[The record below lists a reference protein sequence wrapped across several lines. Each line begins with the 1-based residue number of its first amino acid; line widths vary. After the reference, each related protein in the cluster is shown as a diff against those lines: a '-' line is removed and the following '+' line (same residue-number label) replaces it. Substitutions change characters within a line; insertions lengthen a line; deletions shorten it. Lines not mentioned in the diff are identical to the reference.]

1 MPRGYKNDGQPR
13 MKRDGSGPIAVK
25 VTAPQNVV
33 VPSRFSINQ
42 RFGFVT
48 DMVNMVAQGQ
58 QASVVICGP
67 GGLGK
72 SHTVMQAL
80 KQRGFQDVT
89 LADEGAVKSRK
100 SYTVVKGYSTAK
112 GLFRLLWENKDGVLV
127 FDDCDSVLK
136 DPVSLSLLK
145 SALDSYSRR
154 VITWRADFKDDEIP
168 NSFLFTGRVVFIS
181 NMNTL
186 QLDQAIVT
194 RSLCVDLSMTTQQ
207 KVERMQHLIAN
218 VEFMPEYT
226 AEHKQDAMQ
235 LIARVQDTIKELSL
249 RTLIQCV
256 KIRTAGTRN
265 WAELAEYA
273 ICG

>member
-1 MPRGYKNDGQPR
+1 
-13 MKRDGSGPIAVK
+13 MKI
-25 VTAPQNVV
+25 TAPQNSV
-33 VPSRFSINQ
+33 VPSRFTINQ

-48 DMVNMVAQGQ
+48 DMVNMVAQGT

-72 SHTVMQAL
+72 SHTVMSAL
-80 KQRGFQDVT
+80 KARGFQDIT
-89 LADEGAVKSRK
+89 LADEGAVKARK

-154 VITWRADFKDDEIP
+154 VITWRADFKDDDIP

-181 NMNTL
+181 NMNTQ
-186 QLDQAIVT
+186 QLDQAVVT

-207 KVERMQHLIAN
+207 KVERMQHLLTRA
-218 VEFMPEYT
+218 EFMPD
-226 AEHKQDAMQ
+226 ADVVHKRDAME
-235 LIARVQDTIKELSL
+235 LIAEVQDSVKELSL

-256 KIRTAGTRN
+256 KIRSSSTAN
-265 WAELAEYA
+265 WRELAEYA

>member
-1 MPRGYKNDGQPR
+1 MPRGYRNDGQPR
-13 MKRDGSGPIAVK
+13 QKRDGSGPLTAK
-25 VTAPQNVV
+25 VTMPPNTV

-72 SHTVMQAL
+72 SHTVMSAL
-80 KQRGFQDVT
+80 KARGFQDVT

-207 KVERMQHLIAN
+207 KVERMQHLILNA
-218 VEFMPEYT
+218 EFMPEYT
-226 AEHKQDAMQ
+226 AEHKADAMQ

>member
-1 MPRGYKNDGQPR
+1 

>member
-1 MPRGYKNDGQPR
+1 MPRGYRNDGQPR
-13 MKRDGSGPIAVK
+13 MKRDGSGPLTAK
-25 VTAPQNVV
+25 VTMPPNTV

-80 KQRGFQDVT
+80 KQKGFQDVT

-112 GLFRLLWENKDGVLV
+112 GLFRLLWENRDGVLV

-207 KVERMQHLIAN
+207 KVERMQHLILNA
-218 VEFMPEYT
+218 EFMPEYT
-226 AEHKQDAMQ
+226 QEHKADAMQ

-256 KIRTAGTRN
+256 KIRCAGTRN

>member
-1 MPRGYKNDGQPR
+1 
-13 MKRDGSGPIAVK
+13 
-25 VTAPQNVV
+25 
-33 VPSRFSINQ
+33 
-42 RFGFVT
+42 
-48 DMVNMVAQGQ
+48 
-58 QASVVICGP
+58 
-67 GGLGK
+67 
-72 SHTVMQAL
+72 
-80 KQRGFQDVT
+80 
-89 LADEGAVKSRK
+89 
-100 SYTVVKGYSTAK
+100 VVKGYSTAK

-207 KVERMQHLIAN
+207 KVERMQHLILNA
-218 VEFMPEYT
+218 EFMPEYT
-226 AEHKQDAMQ
+226 AEHKADAMQ
-235 LIARVQDTIKELSL
+235 LITRVQDTIKELSL